1 MEIGWD
7 QIIRLINGKADDKEK
22 KQIADWAKEDEHRK
36 RFLKE
41 AFEFYSKEEEL
52 FISYDDTQRAWNKV
66 NPVRRRRTVIFKY
79 SSVAAALVLL
89 ITVLTVL
96 NPFQRFNDNLPHFK
110 PGEERATLALA
121 GESVVELGADEK
133 NLRNIS
139 VVKEPASKKATLVID
154 VKDRASE
161 ELYKLNEI
169 VVPKYAEY
177 QINLEEG
184 TRVWLNS
191 ETKMQF
197 PLKFSGNERV
207 VHVSG
212 EAYFQ
217 VAHNPDKPFIVHLNE
232 STQIKVLGT
241 EFNVRTYEGDLS
253 QSTLISGSIELIHNG
268 TTTMVNPG
276 ESCIVDNVTGQVDI
290 READIMSVTSWKNGE
305 FVFRNETLEYII
317 KELSRWYDVN
327 VVFENEELKKERF
340 YLYFNRTTG
349 FEEIIYQINKTGKI
363 NYMYKNKSIVIY

>member
-1 MEIGWD
+1 MEMEWD
-7 QIIRLINGKADDKEK
+7 KIVRFIKGKADNTEKEE
-22 KQIADWAKEDEHRK
+22 IAHWAKEDKHRK

-41 AFEFYSKEEEL
+41 AFEFYSKEEGI
-52 FISYDDTQRAWNKV
+52 FISYDDTQRAWNRI
-66 NPVRRRRTVIFKY
+66 NPVRRRRVTIFKY
-79 SSVAAALVLL
+79 SSAAAILVFL
-89 ITVLTVL
+89 ITVLSVL
-96 NPFQRFNDNLPHFK
+96 NPFQNIKDNLPHFK

-133 NLRNIS
+133 TLKNIS
-139 VVKEPASKKATLVID
+139 VVTEPKSKKAVLVID

-161 ELYKLNEI
+161 ALYKLNEI

-177 QINLEEG
+177 QINLEDG

-191 ETKMQF
+191 ETKMKF
-197 PLKFSGNERV
+197 PLKFSGNERSV
-207 VHVSG
+207 FISG

-217 VAHNPDKPFIVHLNE
+217 VAHNAEKPFIVHLNE

-241 EFNVRTYEGDLS
+241 EFNVRTYEDELS
-253 QSTLISGSIELIHNG
+253 QSTLISGSIELKHNG
-268 TTTMVNPG
+268 KTTMVNPG
-276 ESCIVDNVTGQVDI
+276 ESCIVDNATGQVNI

-317 KELSRWYDVN
+317 KELSRWYNIN
-327 VVFENEELKKERF
+327 VVIENEELKNERF

-349 FEEIIYQINKTGKI
+349 FEDIINQITKTGKI
-363 NYMYKNKSIVIY
+363 NYNYKNKSIVIY

>member
-212 EAYFQ
+212 
-217 VAHNPDKPFIVHLNE
+217 
-232 STQIKVLGT
+232 
-241 EFNVRTYEGDLS
+241 
-253 QSTLISGSIELIHNG
+253 
-268 TTTMVNPG
+268 
-276 ESCIVDNVTGQVDI
+276 
-290 READIMSVTSWKNGE
+290 
-305 FVFRNETLEYII
+305 
-317 KELSRWYDVN
+317 
-327 VVFENEELKKERF
+327 
-340 YLYFNRTTG
+340 
-349 FEEIIYQINKTGKI
+349 
-363 NYMYKNKSIVIY
+363 